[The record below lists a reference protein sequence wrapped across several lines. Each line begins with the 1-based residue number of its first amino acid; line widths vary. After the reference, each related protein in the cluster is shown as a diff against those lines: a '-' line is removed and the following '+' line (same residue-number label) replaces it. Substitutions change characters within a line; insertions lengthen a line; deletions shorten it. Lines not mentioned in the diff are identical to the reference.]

1 MPINVEVNDRIA
13 TVTLENPPVNAL
25 TVTDLRELTVAFDH
39 LSAGREASVAVLRSA
54 GSRVFCAGAD
64 FRDSERRY
72 APGAVDLSESARE
85 TLDKGRVVR
94 ECFSAI
100 LHAEMPVIAS
110 VHGAALGSGLGLVAA
125 SDIVIASQDATFGL
139 PEINVGVLGGG
150 RYLQRMVGPYKT
162 RHAYFTGRPIA
173 AQEMH
178 RLGAVEQVVPT
189 EQLES
194 AVAAL
199 AHEIA
204 AKSPIALRLGKQ
216 SLNRSEA
223 LWVEDGYRVEQDY
236 TLRLAGFADSREA
249 RNAFREK
256 REPDWTWT

>member
-1 MPINVEVNDRIA
+1 MPITVEVEDRIA

-25 TVTDLRELTVAFDH
+25 TVADLRELTVTFAA
-39 LSAGREASVAVLRSA
+39 LGAGRDASVAVLRSS
-54 GSRVFCAGAD
+54 GSKVFCAGAD

-72 APGAVDLSESARE
+72 ATGQVDRSESARE

-100 LHAEMPVIAS
+100 LHAEMPVVAS
-110 VHGAALGSGLGLVAA
+110 VHGAALGSGLSLVAA
-125 SDIVIASQDATFGL
+125 SDIVIASSDATFGL

-150 RYLQRMVGPYKT
+150 SYLHRMVGTHKT
-162 RHAYFTGRPIA
+162 RHAYFTGRPITA
-173 AQEMH
+173 HEMH
-178 RLGAVEQVVPT
+178 RLGAVEQVVPAGA
-189 EQLES
+189 LDDV
-194 AVAAL
+194 VAAL
-199 AHEIA
+199 AHELA

-236 TLRLAGFADSREA
+236 TLRLSGFEDSREA

-256 REPDWTWT
+256 RAPDWTWT

>member
-1 MPINVEVNDRIA
+1 MPITVEVEDRIA
-13 TVTLENPPVNAL
+13 TVTLENPPVNSLTIADMRQLIATFTAL
-25 TVTDLRELTVAFDH
+25 G
-39 LSAGREASVAVLRSA
+39 AGRDASVAVLRSS

-72 APGAVDLSESARE
+72 ASGQVDTSESARE

-100 LHAEMPVIAS
+100 LHAEMPVIAA
-110 VHGAALGSGLGLVAA
+110 VHGAALGSGLSLVAA
-125 SDIVIASQDATFGL
+125 SDIVIASSDATFGL

-173 AQEMH
+173 AREMH
-178 RLGAVEQVVPT
+178 RLGAVEQVVSAAD
-189 EQLES
+189 LGS
-194 AVAAL
+194 AVAAI
-199 AHEIA
+199 AHELA

-236 TLRLAGFADSREA
+236 TLRLSGFEDSREA

-256 REPDWTWT
+256 RDPDWTWT